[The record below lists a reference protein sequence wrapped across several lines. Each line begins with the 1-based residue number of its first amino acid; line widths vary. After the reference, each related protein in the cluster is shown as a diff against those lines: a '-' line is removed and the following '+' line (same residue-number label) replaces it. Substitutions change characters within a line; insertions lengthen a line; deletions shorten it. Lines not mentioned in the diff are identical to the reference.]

1 MSKIAYPIAYLRR
14 EDFIKNIMSTF
25 IKNRRK
31 VDAVF
36 GQTQV
41 LNILDYKYED
51 QNPDISFDNL
61 SKGIKVGGFTD

>member
-1 MSKIAYPIAYLRR
+1 
-14 EDFIKNIMSTF
+14 MSTF